1 MKKKQ
6 PYFSI
11 LTTVVIT
18 LLGVAVGPIHA
29 MDRDLST
36 VYSSAK
42 GFAITAEPSGLEGS
56 FKNPATIDIDALT
69 WASSYSDY
77 FAGDVQTINLGLGF
91 RLFRDVSIAIQF
103 PTQLVTD
110 IPQSITNEN
119 GNGTIIDSFGTIES
133 EVVLSLS
140 TPLSNMWSIGGT
152 IRYYYADLHTG
163 SGQGA
168 AVDAGI
174 LMQLKHVNLG
184 LAVHNI
190 GKRRIRWDNGREEV
204 HNEQFH
210 IGSRINMPF
219 LGHLLIDTTME
230 KNRSSISNIGIHTPL
245 FHTFSLYAGL
255 RRAISDPQLH
265 LGASLTTGGF
275 NVHYTYSNHEYLG
288 IIHKVGITLE
298 VQ

>member
-6 PYFSI
+6 HYIAI
-11 LTTVVIT
+11 LTIVTMT
-18 LLGVAVGPIHA
+18 LFCILGGPIHA

-77 FAGDVQTINLGLGF
+77 FAGDVQTINLGVGF
-91 RLFRDVSIAIQF
+91 NLCRNISIAIQF

-133 EVVLSLS
+133 EAVLSLS
-140 TPLSNMWSIGGT
+140 TALSTMWAIGGT
-152 IRYYYADLHTG
+152 IRYYYADLHAG

-168 AVDAGI
+168 AIDAGV
-174 LMQLKHVNLG
+174 LMQLEHVNLG

-190 GKRRIRWDNGREEV
+190 GKRRIRWNNGREEV
-204 HNEQFH
+204 HNEQIH
-210 IGSRINMPF
+210 IGSRINIPF
-219 LGHLLIDTTME
+219 LHHLLIDTTME
-230 KNRSSISNIGIHTPL
+230 KNRPSISNIGIHTPL
-245 FHTFSLYAGL
+245 FHAFSLYGGL

-265 LGASLTTGGF
+265 LGASLTTEQF
-275 NVHYTYSNHEYLG
+275 NIHYTYSNHEYLG
-288 IIHKVGITLE
+288 IIHKIGITLE